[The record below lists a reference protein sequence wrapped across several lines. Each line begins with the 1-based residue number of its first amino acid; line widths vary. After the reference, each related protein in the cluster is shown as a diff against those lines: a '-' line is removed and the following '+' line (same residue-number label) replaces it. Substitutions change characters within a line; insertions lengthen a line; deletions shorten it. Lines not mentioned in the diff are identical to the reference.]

1 MVRRKDK
8 GRYNSCS
15 MHAFRLIPVSH
26 SKIAEISEEA
36 KKRLRWFDY
45 YNCHQKKASLTCRYF
60 GISRKTFYKWFNRY
74 NPYDLNTLE
83 DRSRAPNRRRQR
95 EISFQQQLKIRAL
108 RKKYIRYGKEKLKI
122 LYEREYKEKI
132 SSWKI
137 QKTIEK
143 YELYWHPIKNE
154 KLRKKRRLAQ
164 RKKRITELK
173 TRPIE
178 GFFFQVDTVVIWWN
192 NIKRYIFTAIDKNS
206 KLSFARMYEKAN
218 SFNAREF
225 LHRLWY
231 LVDGKIVIV
240 QSDNGSEFAKLFE
253 EACMNLGIEHY
264 YSRVRTPLDNSMN
277 ERFNRTLK
285 EEFIQLGNFYPEPE
299 LFNPQLTEW
308 LVEYNFNRP
317 HQSLGYLTPIEFLNG
332 YQKVLP
338 MYPSSTIN

>member
-1 MVRRKDK
+1 MVKRRDK

-15 MHAFRLIPVSH
+15 MRAFRLFPKTVP
-26 SKIAEISEEA
+26 KIQELSESA

-45 YNCHQKKASLTCRYF
+45 YRSHKKNASLTCRYF
-60 GISRKTFYKWFNRY
+60 GISRKTFYKWFKRY
-74 NPYDLNTLE
+74 NAYELSQLE
-83 DRSRAPNRRRQR
+83 SRSRAPYRRRQR
-95 EISFQQQLKIRAL
+95 EISFQQQLKIKAL

-122 LYEREYKEKI
+122 LYKREYAEDI

-143 YELYWHPIKNE
+143 YGLYYHPIKNE

-164 RKKRITELK
+164 KKKRITELK
-173 TRPIE
+173 NKPIE
-178 GFFFQVDTVVIWWN
+178 GFFFQVDTIVIWWN
-192 NIKRYIFTAIDKNS
+192 NIRRYIFTAIDKNT

-225 LHRLWY
+225 LHRLYY

-240 QSDNGSEFAKLFE
+240 QSDNGCEFAKLFE

-264 YSRVRTPLDNSMN
+264 YSRVRTPEDNSMN

-285 EEFIQLGNFYPEPE
+285 EEFI
-299 LFNPQLTEW
+299 
-308 LVEYNFNRP
+308 
-317 HQSLGYLTPIEFLNG
+317 
-332 YQKVLP
+332 
-338 MYPSSTIN
+338 

>member
-1 MVRRKDK
+1 MVKRRDK
-8 GRYNSCS
+8 GKYNSCS
-15 MHAFRLIPVSH
+15 MRAFRLFPKSPP
-26 SKIAEISEEA
+26 KIQEISEEA

-45 YNCHQKKASLTCRYF
+45 YRSHKKNASLTCRYF
-60 GISRKTFYKWFNRY
+60 GISRKTFYKWLKRY
-74 NPYDLNTLE
+74 NAYELSRLE
-83 DRSRAPNRRRQR
+83 SRSRAPYRRRQR
-95 EISFQQQLKIRAL
+95 EITFQQELKIRTL

-132 SSWKI
+132 SSWKL

-143 YELYWHPIKNE
+143 YNLYYHPIKNE
-154 KLRKKRRLAQ
+154 KLRKKRKLAQ

-173 TRPIE
+173 TTPIE
-178 GFFFQVDTVVIWWN
+178 GFFFQVDTIVIWWN
-192 NIKRYIFTAIDKNS
+192 HIKRYIFTAIDKNS

-225 LHRLWY
+225 LHRLYY

-264 YSRVRTPLDNSMN
+264 YSRVRTPQDNGAN

-285 EEFIQLGNFYPEPE
+285 EEFIQLGNFYPEVE
-299 LFNPQLTEW
+299 LFNPELTER

-317 HQSLGYLTPIEFLNG
+317 HQALGYLTPIQFLND
-332 YQKVLP
+332 YSKLLP
-338 MYPSSTIN
+338 MYPSSTLP

>member
-1 MVRRKDK
+1 MAKRRDRGK
-8 GRYNSCS
+8 YNSCS
-15 MHAFRLIPVSH
+15 MRAFGLLAKKPPNIQ
-26 SKIAEISEEA
+26 EISEQA
-36 KKRLRWFDY
+36 KNRLKWFDY
-45 YNCHQKKASLTCRYF
+45 YRSHGKNASLTCRYF
-60 GISRKTFYKWFNRY
+60 GISRKTFYKWFSRY
-74 NPYDLNTLE
+74 NPYELNKLE
-83 DRSRAPNRRRQR
+83 SRSRAPYNRRQR
-95 EISFQQQLKIRAL
+95 EITFQQELKIRAL

-143 YELYWHPIKNE
+143 YELYYHPIKNE
-154 KLRKKRRLAQ
+154 KLRKKRKLAQ

-206 KLSFARMYEKAN
+206 KLSFARMYTRAN

-231 LVDGKIVIV
+231 LVDGKIVII

-253 EACMNLGIEHY
+253 EACVELGIEHY
-264 YSRVRTPLDNSMN
+264 YSRVKTPQDNGMN

-285 EEFIQLGNFYPEPE
+285 EEFVQLGNFEPEPE
-299 LFNPQLTEW
+299 LFNPALTEW

-317 HQSLGYLTPIEFLNG
+317 HQSLGYLAPVQFLND
-332 YQKVLP
+332 YSKLLP
-338 MYPSSTIN
+338 MYPSSTII